1 MKITELIGRWI
12 EKKINLIFAWLSY
25 ANTAAWYGITMHIYL
40 FSEAHI
46 SSLSSPRA
54 AQCCVQKNVTQHSA
68 ADNQTEYN
76 FDNSCLVGL
85 MFYGI

>member
-1 MKITELIGRWI
+1 
-12 EKKINLIFAWLSY
+12 
-25 ANTAAWYGITMHIYL
+25 MHIYL

>member
-1 MKITELIGRWI
+1 
-12 EKKINLIFAWLSY
+12 
-25 ANTAAWYGITMHIYL
+25 MHIYL
-40 FSEAHI
+40 FSESHI

-76 FDNSCLVGL
+76 FDNSCLGSNLLWNMEVNDAKLQPISTLQHLIGS
-85 MFYGI
+85 MPMVQA